1 MLPKRISI
9 LLFYSILFSSL
20 LYGCS
25 DKTKKPLDIGDG
37 GLLSGDPCS
46 APCFLGINPGVTTEE
61 QALAILSSKLDV
73 KSCVSWDTR
82 NSGGDR
88 GIRCFNIIGITFN
101 DQNLVNGVG
110 FNPSQVITLN
120 DIIGKYGNPDGVFV
134 TASGIDNTPPI
145 VALLYFNTENMIV
158 YLPEQNSTQYNLQPD
173 ILIESIQYL
182 EQSDYLFN
190 FRSAKPW
197 KGYGKN

>member
-1 MLPKRISI
+1 MVAKKIYK
-9 LLFYSILFSSL
+9 LLIYGSL
-20 LYGCS
+20 LLCLISACG
-25 DKTKKPLDIGDG
+25 DNNKNTLDIGDG

-61 QALAILSSKLDV
+61 QALAIISSKLDV
-73 KSCVSWDTR
+73 MSCDRWDTR
-82 NSGGDR
+82 NRGGDR
-88 GIRCFNIIGITFN
+88 GIRCSNIIGITFN

-110 FNPSQVITLN
+110 FSPSLVITLN
-120 DIIGKYGNPDGVFV
+120 DIIRKYGNPDGVFI

-145 VALLYFNTENMIV
+145 VALLYFNKENMIV
-158 YLPEQNSTQYNLQPD
+158 YLPEQNSTQYNLKPD
-173 ILIESIQYL
+173 IQIESIQYL

-197 KGYGKN
+197 NGYGKN